1 MSVHDTSTPKMQ
13 NAPAASPDHPYSDD
27 ELRDALLYVAQRTP
41 RARCPL
47 CAHESWTYD
56 DDKAK
61 GRAVPRVTYVPFT
74 NRAFFGPA
82 PSIPTISLTCDNCG
96 YVRNHSI
103 PMIISNLKGQKSDG

>member
-13 NAPAASPDHPYSDD
+13 STTATSADHPYSDD

-61 GRAVPRVTYVPFT
+61 DRA
-74 NRAFFGPA
+74 
-82 PSIPTISLTCDNCG
+82 
-96 YVRNHSI
+96 
-103 PMIISNLKGQKSDG
+103 